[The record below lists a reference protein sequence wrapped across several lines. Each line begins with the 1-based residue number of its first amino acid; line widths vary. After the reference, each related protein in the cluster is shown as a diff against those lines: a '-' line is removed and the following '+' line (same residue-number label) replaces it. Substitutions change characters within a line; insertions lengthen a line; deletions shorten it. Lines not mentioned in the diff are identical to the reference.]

1 MKRRIRTKKQR
12 GDCTMSNTAIRKEL
26 FDLILRDA
34 VVKKKVVLASG
45 KESTMY
51 VDIRKVSLHPQGGA
65 LIAQMMW
72 DAIVVD
78 KPTAVGGPTIGA
90 DPIIGA
96 LLYHSHLQKNP
107 IKGFIIRSA
116 QKKHGMMNLIEGP
129 VLEKGSSVILV
140 DDVITTGG
148 SLKTSIEIVE
158 QAGIQVKRILCV
170 IDRQE
175 EKQFDVKRYPLSSL
189 FLLSEFV

>member
-1 MKRRIRTKKQR
+1 MN
-12 GDCTMSNTAIRKEL
+12 NTTIRKEL
-26 FDLILRDA
+26 FDLIRRDA
-34 VVKKKVVLASG
+34 VVKKKVILASG
-45 KESTMY
+45 KESTLY

-65 LIAQMMW
+65 LIAQLMW
-72 DAIVVD
+72 ESVVAE
-78 KPTAVGGPTIGA
+78 KPDAVGGPTIGA
-90 DPIIGA
+90 DPIVGA
-96 LLYHSHLQKNP
+96 LLYHSYLQKNP

-129 VLEKGSSVILV
+129 VLERGSSVILV

-158 QAGIQVKRILCV
+158 QAGIQVKKILCV